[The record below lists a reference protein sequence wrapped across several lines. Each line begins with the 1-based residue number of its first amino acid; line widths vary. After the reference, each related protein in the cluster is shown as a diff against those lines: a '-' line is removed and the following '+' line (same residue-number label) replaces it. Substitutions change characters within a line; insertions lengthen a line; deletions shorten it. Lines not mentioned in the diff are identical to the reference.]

1 MYAEVQNIV
10 NIEIKVYGRVTQ
22 SDIVGA
28 VFGQTE
34 DVLGKE
40 LELRNLQKTNQI
52 GRIEVKTEFDGTNTV
67 GLVTIPSYM
76 DRTMTVVIAASLET
90 INKIGPCR
98 AEARVKDIE
107 NIKSI
112 KIRQIIDHTKK
123 VLEKFMSISV
133 ASQELIDEV
142 VNDVRM
148 SRVEKYGKEGQEV
161 LCGPDVVESDQLIFV
176 ESLDDVRNLLK
187 AGINNVVAFED
198 CSKTE
203 TLRELAEKHE
213 VIIFINKGKDFLV
226 KKICEFA
233 DADSFTRPDVDKRI
247 SELESKELFK
257 AIRNTVSCNQIT
269 IKRPVIPEQNYSS
282 NSSSVV
288 SSTVNSG
295 QAFPKP
301 VQTERPAF
309 PRPIQTERPQ
319 FQRPEQRLDSRP
331 TFQRQEQRPESR
343 LNTFQQRPDFRQDPR
358 NDSRRESPQP
368 YRPLQQT
375 QQISILNSSDETL
388 FKSKLSEVSGKNMA
402 IVIDKEKN
410 VLGQIPMDAIVDTV
424 KGLSNVYS
432 IIVDGKISKELI
444 FASEKANVKF
454 LVGTSSDDR
463 SNRVRIVT
471 NLK

>member
-1 MYAEVQNIV
+1 MYNEVQNIV

-76 DRTMTVVIAASLET
+76 DRTMTVVIAASMET

-112 KIRQIIDHTKK
+112 KIRQIIDHAKK

-133 ASQELIDEV
+133 ASQELIDDV

-161 LCGPDVVESDQLIFV
+161 LCGPDVIESDQLIFV
-176 ESLDDVRNLLK
+176 ESLDDMKNLLK
-187 AGINNVVAFED
+187 TGINNVVAFED

-257 AIRNTVSCNQIT
+257 AIRNTISCNQIT
-269 IKRPVIPEQNYSS
+269 SRRPAMPEQSYSS
-282 NSSSVV
+282 NSASNSVGNIERSYIPRV
-288 SSTVNSG
+288 EP
-295 QAFPKP
+295 QRIMPRP
-301 VQTERPAF
+301 VQSERP
-309 PRPIQTERPQ
+309 P
-319 FQRPEQRLDSRP
+319 
-331 TFQRQEQRPESR
+331 FQRQEQRFDPRS
-343 LNTFQQRPDFRQDPR
+343 NSFQQRSDSRPDFR
-358 NDSRRESPQP
+358 REGQQSSSNKPS
-368 YRPLQQT
+368 QQT
-375 QQISILNSSDETL
+375 QQSNLYASLNHSDETL
-388 FKSKLSEVSGKNMA
+388 FKTKLNEVSGKSMA

-410 VLGQIPMDAIVDTV
+410 VLGQIPMDVIVDTV

-432 IIVDGKISKELI
+432 IVVDGKISKELI
-444 FASEKANVKF
+444 FAAEKANVKF
-454 LVGTSSDDR
+454 LVGASSDER

-471 NLK
+471 NIK

>member
-1 MYAEVQNIV
+1 MYQEVQNIV

-52 GRIEVKTEFDGTNTV
+52 GRIEVRIEFDGTNTI
-67 GLVTIPSYM
+67 GIITIPSYM
-76 DRTMTVVIAASLET
+76 DRTMTVIIAASLET

-112 KIRQIIDHTKK
+112 KIRQIINHAKK

-133 ASQELIDEV
+133 SSQELIDEV
-142 VNDVRM
+142 VNEVRM
-148 SRVEKYGKEGQEV
+148 SRVEKYGREGMEV
-161 LCGPDVVESDQLIFV
+161 LCGPDIADSDQLIFV
-176 ESLDDVRNLLK
+176 ESLADLRNLLK

-203 TLRELAEKHE
+203 TLREIAEKHE
-213 VIIFINKGKDFLV
+213 VIIFINKGKDYLV
-226 KKICEFA
+226 RKICEFA

-269 IKRPVIPEQNYSS
+269 ARMSVMPHQFNSYVSQEKRVEN
-282 NSSSVV
+282 
-288 SSTVNSG
+288 
-295 QAFPKP
+295 KP
-301 VQTERPAF
+301 VQSERPLFQKSEPQRSFSRQAQI
-309 PRPIQTERPQ
+309 IQNERTSVQSIQRNESNPNFQ
-319 FQRPEQRLDSRP
+319 NFQRREN
-331 TFQRQEQRPESR
+331 RQTS
-343 LNTFQQRPDFRQDPR
+343 FQQRTDNRMEFHQPQGL
-358 NDSRRESPQP
+358 SP
-368 YRPLQQT
+368 
-375 QQISILNSSDETL
+375 SDEVL
-388 FKSKLSEVSGKNMA
+388 FKGKLNDISGKNLA
-402 IVIDKEKN
+402 IVIDREKK
-410 VLGQIPMDAIVDTV
+410 VLGQIPMGVIVETL
-424 KGLSNVYS
+424 KGLNNVYS
-432 IIVDGKISKELI
+432 VIVDGKITKELI
-444 FASEKANVKF
+444 FAAEKANVKF
-454 LVGTSSDDR
+454 LVGASSDDR